1 MERLMRLKEVLKQT
15 GLGRSSLYEKMKTG
29 DFPRQVKLG
38 PKASAWPES
47 AVQDWISDRV
57 SLTTDLGTEWRRRGD
72 RDD

>member
-15 GLGRSSLYEKMKTG
+15 GLGRSTIYEKIKTG

-47 AVQDWISDRV
+47 AVQNWISDRIG
-57 SLTTDLGTEWRRRGD
+57 LTPQ
-72 RDD
+72 